1 MKLKITIEGTN
12 VQDIGFRAFLAEK
25 ALAWGIYNY
34 QATKAWPEED
44 QSKLIL
50 KIEAED
56 KRIANFQRVLQK
68 IEYKGV
74 SIAKISS
81 ENYEGDIVSLSVS
94 LSALTCEIGRRLD
107 NLKHE
112 NQ

>member
-1 MKLKITIEGTN
+1 MKLKITMDGIN

-34 QATKAWPEED
+34 QAIKAWPGED
-44 QSKLIL
+44 QSKLII

-56 KRIANFQRVLQK
+56 KRIANFLRVLQQ
-68 IEYKGV
+68 IEYSGV

-81 ENYEGDIVSLSVS
+81 ENYEGDIVSLLVYM
-94 LSALTCEIGRRLD
+94 SALTCEIGRGLD